1 MKFISY
7 CNCLVFVAVKYS
19 LAIRISYLCF
29 MFAADL
35 VLIIAIVHPELCSLD
50 VVNSE
55 MLSLTPIR
63 IGAT

>member
-1 MKFISY
+1 
-7 CNCLVFVAVKYS
+7 
-19 LAIRISYLCF
+19 